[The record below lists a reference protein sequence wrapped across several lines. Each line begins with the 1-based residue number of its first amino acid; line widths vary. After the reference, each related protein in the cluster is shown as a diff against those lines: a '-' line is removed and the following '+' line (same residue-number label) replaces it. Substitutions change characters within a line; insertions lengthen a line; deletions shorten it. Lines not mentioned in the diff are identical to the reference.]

1 MSPASRLC
9 RLPAPPPS
17 GASST
22 AAAAAV
28 DVVHWDSTVPAAVPW
43 RAASSAAG
51 GAVGRAAVHRPHD
64 RAVVLPYW
72 AAVGGGGV
80 GVDGGGDVVVA
91 AGDDAAGQSPSPG
104 CRAVGAVRRRPPSP
118 CSRWWLRDS
127 RSWSP
132 CNRLSSPCSR
142 WALPQRRGADPDGD
156 GDAGRPAG
164 NDCGPHVRTVA
175 AARSCDHD
183 VVVVVEPD
191 RSL

>member
-80 GVDGGGDVVVA
+80 GVDGEDVVVA

-142 WALPQRRGADPDGD
+142 WALPQQRGADPDGD

-183 VVVVVEPD
+183 VVVVEPD